1 METSYFEGECFE
13 NLSFVEES
21 WQGLRFVD
29 CQFQGCSFERCRLSH
44 CSFSECRFSGC
55 KILEPVCDQ
64 SEVRF
69 LELDHCELTN
79 VNWSLLLPMNG
90 FGEPI
95 DKVENCQLKYN
106 FFTEVPLRKFSFLGS
121 ALTGSLFADCD
132 LTESNFSGCPL
143 EGTEFFRCD
152 LRKADFRGASGYK
165 IDALTNKLKG
175 ALFRYPEVTSMLAS
189 LGIVI
194 E

>member
-21 WQGLRFVD
+21 WRGLRFVD

-95 DKVENCQLKYN
+95 DKIENCQLKYN
-106 FFTEVPLRKFSFLGS
+106 FFTEMDLRRFSFEGS
-121 ALTGSLFADCD
+121 S
-132 LTESNFSGCPL
+132 LTECMFTGCNLSESRFSGCSL
-143 EGTEFFRCD
+143 AGTEFFQCSLTCAD
-152 LRKADFRGASGYK
+152 LRGAQGYR
-165 IDALTNKLKG
+165 IDVPSCQLKG
-175 ALFRYPEVTSMLAS
+175 ARLAMPEAVSLLYS
-189 LGIVI
+189 LGVRL

>member
-1 METSYFEGECFE
+1 MEASYFEGEVFE

-44 CSFSECRFSGC
+44 CSFSECWFSGC

-79 VNWSLLLPMNG
+79 VNWSLLLP
-90 FGEPI
+90 F
-95 DKVENCQLKYN
+95 
-106 FFTEVPLRKFSFLGS
+106 PLL
-121 ALTGSLFADCD
+121 
-132 LTESNFSGCPL
+132 
-143 EGTEFFRCD
+143 FFRVLV
-152 LRKADFRGASGYK
+152 LRLQNPRACVR
-165 IDALTNKLKG
+165 
-175 ALFRYPEVTSMLAS
+175 PV
-189 LGIVI
+189 
-194 E
+194 

>member
-1 METSYFEGECFE
+1 MPSKYYEGEDFQ
-13 NLSFVEES
+13 NLTLTEARLE
-21 WQGLRFVD
+21 GLTLVD
-29 CQFQGCSFERCRLSH
+29 CSFTGCVFERCELVRCALT
-44 CSFSECRFSGC
+44 ECRFTRC
-55 KILEPVCDQ
+55 RVIDPK
-64 SEVRF
+64 SESSQVKF
-69 LELDHCELTN
+69 LSLQDCALTG
-79 VNWSLLLPMNG
+79 VNWSLLLPAG
-90 FGEPI
+90 SFGEPL
-95 DKVENCQLKYN
+95 DKLEACRMKYN

>member
-21 WQGLRFVD
+21 WRGLRFVD

-95 DKVENCQLKYN
+95 DKIENCQLKYN

-121 ALTGSLFADCD
+121 AHRL
-132 LTESNFSGCPL
+132 PL
-143 EGTEFFRCD
+143 RGLRPDRKQFFRLSLRGHRVLSLRPAQGRLPGCFRLQNRRADQQIERRPVPLPRGNQHAGQPGHCD
-152 LRKADFRGASGYK
+152 
-165 IDALTNKLKG
+165 
-175 ALFRYPEVTSMLAS
+175 
-189 LGIVI
+189 
-194 E
+194 